1 MWKIINKILDKRS
14 NYSPPLLII
23 HEGQRVEKPAEIA
36 EAFNRH
42 FTSIGPKLDKNVE
55 TKDCDDPPKY
65 LPSERLPVETSFE
78 VQRVDPKII
87 ENEINKLKCSK
98 AAGHDK
104 IPVKL
109 VKDAADIL
117 SKPLAAIF
125 NSSLESGVFPNIWKI
140 ARVTS
145 VFKTGLTTDLNNYR
159 PISILSVFS
168 KLIEKI
174 AHDQLSTFLKE
185 KSMLSKCQHAF
196 RKLHNTLTSLLN
208 VTDLWFLNADK
219 RKINISIFLD
229 LKKAFDTVDHK
240 ILLSK
245 LSKYGI
251 RGSPHQWFTSYLTDR
266 IQYCQIRGSSSQQ
279 KKVKC
284 GIPQGSCLG
293 PLLFILYVNDFE
305 RCLQKSSTNIYADDT
320 SITCSAKD
328 IEELCNDLKTEG
340 KNIARVDAAK

>member
-1 MWKIINKILDKRS
+1 MIDDNSNNLKGMWKIINKILDKRS

-42 FTSIGPKLDKNVE
+42 FTSIGPKLAENIE
-55 TKDCDDPPKY
+55 TKDCDDPLKY
-65 LPSERLPVETSFE
+65 LPSEGLPFETSFDF
-78 VQRVDPKII
+78 QRVDPKII

-140 ARVTS
+140 ARLTS
-145 VFKTGLTTDLNNYR
+145 VFKTGSTTDLNNYR

-168 KLIEKI
+168 KLNEKI
-174 AHDQLSTFLKE
+174 AHDQFSTFLKE
-185 KSMLSKCQHAF
+185 KRMLSKCQHAF

-208 VTDLWFLNADK
+208 VTDSWFLNADK
-219 RKINISIFLD
+219 RKITISIFLD
-229 LKKAFDTVDHK
+229 LQMHLITWITKFCS
-240 ILLSK
+240 LSYQ
-245 LSKYGI
+245 SMG
-251 RGSPHQWFTSYLTDR
+251 
-266 IQYCQIRGSSSQQ
+266 
-279 KKVKC
+279 
-284 GIPQGSCLG
+284 
-293 PLLFILYVNDFE
+293 
-305 RCLQKSSTNIYADDT
+305 
-320 SITCSAKD
+320 
-328 IEELCNDLKTEG
+328 
-340 KNIARVDAAK
+340 